1 MTGHQAEL
9 AEHQLVAKLVAKM
22 VAVAK
27 AKRVVAKMVAIA
39 VAKRVAANCKKSS
52 TCILPHSSCPND
64 DNDRTI
70 YTDRPKSVWQ
80 PGWVHRL

>member
-27 AKRVVAKMVAIA
+27 AKRVVAKSELLDA
-39 VAKRVAANCKKSS
+39 RV
-52 TCILPHSSCPND
+52 L
-64 DNDRTI
+64 
-70 YTDRPKSVWQ
+70 
-80 PGWVHRL
+80 L